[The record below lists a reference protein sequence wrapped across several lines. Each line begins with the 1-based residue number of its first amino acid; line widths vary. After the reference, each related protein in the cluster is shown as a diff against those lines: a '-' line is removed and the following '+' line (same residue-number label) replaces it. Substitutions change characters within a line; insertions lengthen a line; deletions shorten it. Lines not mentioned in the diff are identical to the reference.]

1 MSVPPS
7 WRQRPLCASR
17 LAWSGL
23 VGVLA
28 LTSAFSPRACCAH
41 EARTEPEVKA
51 QLKPR
56 LLPMDLRL
64 GRSPRSPSTGPGW
77 YSWVLKG
84 TPRTDAS
91 DRAERRS
98 RSFRRRAAC
107 ASGAVAIAGGL
118 IARWSKKKADRA
130 YGRYLHSA
138 AVRRQERA
146 FERSQR
152 YDRIAGGAFV
162 VMEVGIVLAAHFTFY

>member
-107 ASGAVAIAGGL
+107 A
-118 IARWSKKKADRA
+118 RTDREIR
-130 YGRYLHSA
+130 GK
-138 AVRRQERA
+138 
-146 FERSQR
+146 RSQGWHTYSARR
-152 YDRIAGGAFV
+152 YDKRNVRGSLFTINRKSSCHAVHRRI
-162 VMEVGIVLAAHFTFY
+162 LRLC